1 MSNRKLPEDWIITTL
16 GTFMDFKNGVNA
28 NKEAYGKGVKFINVM
43 DIFRKNTITSKD
55 VIGSVLIT
63 EKELEENSVIKG
75 DILFNRTSE
84 TTNEISYSSIYI
96 GDEKITFGGF
106 VIRGRQIKKLIQP
119 EYAMH
124 CFKTDAIRKEMI
136 RRCQGAVRA
145 NIGQKDLSKIPI
157 VIPPHHE
164 QKTIADL
171 LSTWDV
177 AIEKTEALITA
188 KQQQFDWLHLNL
200 ILNAKNTTLKHF
212 SDFLNESRIIDN
224 SNDAQKRLTVRL
236 HLKGVEVREC
246 RGTEIEGATQYFVR
260 KTGQLIYG
268 KQNIFRGSI
277 GIVSEKLN
285 GYSSSQDIPAFDI
298 AESIYPDWLFW
309 YMSRL
314 HFYKKLENFSAGSG
328 SKRLHS
334 KELFKIKIPIP
345 AFPEQ
350 KRIAKILNTAKQ
362 EINSLKSLTKQY
374 RTQKRGLMQKLL
386 TGKSRINPKIIN
398 QHKEA

>member
-1 MSNRKLPEDWIITTL
+1 MSDWDIREFSLIAKPSKKKFNPKTENKTSICIELKHITKETGRLLGSTTSNLQQSIKNVFQKENVLFGKLRPNLRKYIYCNFNGVCSSEIWVLLPEENIYPKFLFYLIQQ
-16 GTFMDFKNGVNA
+16 
-28 NKEAYGKGVKFINVM
+28 EKFIVASC
-43 DIFRKNTITSKD
+43 IVSGSKM
-55 VIGSVLIT
+55 
-63 EKELEENSVIKG
+63 
-75 DILFNRTSE
+75 
-84 TTNEISYSSIYI
+84 
-96 GDEKITFGGF
+96 
-106 VIRGRQIKKLIQP
+106 P
-119 EYAMH
+119 
-124 CFKTDAIRKEMI
+124 
-136 RRCQGAVRA
+136 RA
-145 NIGQKDLSKIPI
+145 DWDYVSKIPFA
-157 VIPPHHE
+157 VPPLLE
-164 QKTIADL
+164 QKAIADL
-171 LSTWDV
+171 LSTWDT
-177 AIEKTEALITA
+177 AIEKTETLITA